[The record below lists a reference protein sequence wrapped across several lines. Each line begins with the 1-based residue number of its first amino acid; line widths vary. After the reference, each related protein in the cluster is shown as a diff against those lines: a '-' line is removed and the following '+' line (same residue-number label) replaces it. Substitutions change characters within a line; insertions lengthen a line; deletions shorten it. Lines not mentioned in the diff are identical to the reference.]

1 MVNLYTGKLGI
12 FIFIF
17 FIVKIYI
24 ITYNSELLFRK
35 YYKILVP
42 ILFYLGD
49 LPSVS
54 AIAGNMNKSVQDI
67 LCACLPSTYSLIL
80 IDFALNRNK
89 ANAVN
94 CQQLLLSNVPK
105 EVSYKYIYFIFKIY
119 FDTFSYVFFS
129 IFANFNWYF

>member
-1 MVNLYTGKLGI
+1 M
-12 FIFIF
+12 
-17 FIVKIYI
+17 
-24 ITYNSELLFRK
+24 
-35 YYKILVP
+35 P

-54 AIAGNMNKSVQDI
+54 AIAGNMNKSVQDV

-89 ANAVN
+89 TNAVN

-105 EVSYKYIYFIFKIY
+105 EVSYIIIIFKLY
-119 FDTFSYVFFS
+119 FQIVFW
-129 IFANFNWYF
+129 NFFILDYIPFYFYSFICICKF

>member
-1 MVNLYTGKLGI
+1 MYPKYTISK
-12 FIFIF
+12 F
-17 FIVKIYI
+17 KIYERLI
-24 ITYNSELLFRK
+24 HWKIEYIYFYNEIYIHIFTYNAELFFRK
-35 YYKILVP
+35 FYKILVP

-105 EVSYKYIYFIFKIY
+105 EVSFF
-119 FDTFSYVFFS
+119 VFV
-129 IFANFNWYF
+129 NFN